1 MQQNIF
7 LMCTIITLCY
17 NNINNSNM
25 EIKMTLEQQDKQYV
39 LQTYTR
45 DYTNFVKGVGSILY
59 DENGKDYIDFAA
71 GIAVNSVGH
80 GNEKLV
86 SAICEQ
92 AKNIIHISNLQVIEP
107 QAKLAQRMV
116 ELSGYDMG
124 VFFANSGAEA
134 NEGAIKIAR
143 KYGETKFEN
152 KRYKVITLEHSFH
165 GRTIT
170 TVKATGQ
177 ESFHTPYFS
186 PYPDGFS
193 YEKSISDVYSAI
205 DDETVAVLIEL
216 VQGEGGV
223 QPFEKEEIQ
232 LLAKH
237 LKEKDILLIVDEVQT
252 GVYRTGEFLASNL
265 YEIEPDIITLA
276 KGLGGGVPIGAV
288 MTKHKEVL
296 SAGDHGSTFGGNYLS
311 TAAALAVLD
320 ILYPL
325 YESGALDETLVYF
338 SQKLQSI
345 AEKYPNLFEKEV
357 GLGLMRGL
365 RAKSA
370 EIQSTVIKNSMKEG
384 VVVLK
389 AGRNTVRF
397 LPSLTI
403 SKSEIDEGFK
413 RFEKVISSM

>member
-1 MQQNIF
+1 
-7 LMCTIITLCY
+7 
-17 NNINNSNM
+17 
-25 EIKMTLEQQDKQYV
+25 MTLEELDKKYV
-39 LQTYTR
+39 LQTYAR
-45 DYTNFVKGVGSILY
+45 DYTNFVKGKGATLY
-59 DENGKDYIDFAA
+59 DEAGNDYIDFAS

-80 GNEKLV
+80 GNERLTN
-86 SAICEQ
+86 AICEQ
-92 AKNIIHISNLQVIEP
+92 AKKIIHISNLQVIEP
-107 QAKLAQRMV
+107 QAKLAERIVM
-116 ELSGYDMG
+116 LSGYDMG

-143 KYGETKFEN
+143 KYGETQFDK

-177 ESFHTPYFS
+177 ESFHTPHFS

-193 YEKSISDVYSAI
+193 YVPSIADIYDAI
-205 DDETVAVLIEL
+205 DDETVAVLLEL

-223 QPFEKEEIQ
+223 QPFEKEEVQ
-232 LLAKH
+232 KLAAY
-237 LKEKDILLIVDEVQT
+237 LKEKDVLLIVDEVQT

-288 MTKHKEVL
+288 MTKHKDIL
-296 SAGDHGSTFGGNYLS
+296 KAGDHGSTFGGNYLS
-311 TAAALAVLD
+311 TAAGLAVLD
-320 ILYPL
+320 ILSEEYD
-325 YESGALDETLVYF
+325 SGRLHETLLYF
-338 SQKLQSI
+338 EGKLQEV
-345 AEKYPNLFEKEV
+345 AAKYENFFEKEV

-370 EIQSTVIKNSMKEG
+370 EIQGNVLKNALKERLI
-384 VVVLK
+384 VLK

-403 SKSEIDEGFK
+403 TKAEIDEGFK
-413 RFEKVISSM
+413 RFETAVSSL